1 MTYEYLRLYN
11 SAYAFQA
18 TAFRTISSKKKDSLG
33 LEESALGLVGALPDA
48 RFIYESVDAAKCL
61 LTVVNNFSHPDTSLR
76 HFPMRFSLY
85 GLLSTLNI
93 FPQLHISSLLAL
105 PNMR

>member
-18 TAFRTISSKKKDSLG
+18 TVFRTISSKNKEILG
-33 LEESALGLVGALPDA
+33 QEQSALGLVGSLPDA

-61 LTVVNNFSHPDTSLR
+61 LTLVNNFSHPESSLR
-76 HFPMRFSLY
+76 HFPMRFSL
-85 GLLSTLNI
+85 
-93 FPQLHISSLLAL
+93 
-105 PNMR
+105 